1 MTSYCPNHKTEER
14 TPATFRLVRPNYYG
28 PGSDWYADYCADC
41 LPGMARIVELQGI
54 PYYTLER
61 LVNPTSQA
69 VEFVVSET
77 VGVDPSDVHRFLVA
91 LSTTTT
97 EARARLSKGR

>member
-69 VEFVVSET
+69 VEFV
-77 VGVDPSDVHRFLVA
+77 HRFLVA